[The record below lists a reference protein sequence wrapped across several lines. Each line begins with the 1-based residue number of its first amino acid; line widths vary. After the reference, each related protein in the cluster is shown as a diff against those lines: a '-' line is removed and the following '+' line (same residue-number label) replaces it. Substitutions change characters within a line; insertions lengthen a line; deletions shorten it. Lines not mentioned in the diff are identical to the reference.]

1 MDNSSAARRA
11 DGAPAFGIFEAEI
24 FPRHLIKTAD
34 SSFGPRGRRD
44 LRGKDE
50 KTRMRIN
57 DALRRVAK
65 LKHRPGAR

>member
-11 DGAPAFGIFEAEI
+11 AAP
-24 FPRHLIKTAD
+24 D
-34 SSFGPRGRRD
+34 SSPGPRGRRD
-44 LRGKDE
+44 LRDKDE

-65 LKHRPGAR
+65 LEHRPGAR